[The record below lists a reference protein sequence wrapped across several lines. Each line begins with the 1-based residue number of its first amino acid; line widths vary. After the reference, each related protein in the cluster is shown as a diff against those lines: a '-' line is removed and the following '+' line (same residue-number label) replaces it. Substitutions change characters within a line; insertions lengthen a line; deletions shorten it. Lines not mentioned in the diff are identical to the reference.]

1 MRPRVM
7 ALLAV
12 AVAGTS
18 VVGQAPN
25 REVENVA
32 SFARL
37 YGVVRYFYPSDAA
50 ASVDWDRFALH
61 GVQRLRAVPDPG
73 RFAAALAELVRPLGP
88 GITIAA
94 TLPVAPGVGAADPR
108 LVSWRYLGAGVGGS
122 GAVGPYRAKRTNREL
137 VVHRRIDGFATLMQT
152 LPAGPNVRGRT
163 IRLRGRVRSAPR
175 DATGTASLWL
185 RIDRP
190 GQQMGFF
197 DNMGNRPIREPEWRE
212 YAIEGSVAED
222 ATNVAFGV
230 MASGSVAADFDSVDL
245 AVRGSDGS
253 WTAIPVVDAG
263 FEAASSTAAG
273 VWFRAGTSKL
283 AEIARVGTDAPE
295 GRQFLRVAA
304 PSSVVSRDELFDAVP
319 TAGAFVD
326 VELEAGLRARV
337 PLALSDVEARVTA
350 SPELAALRE
359 ALGRPSGGGVDAG
372 MDGRLADVVVAWNVY
387 RHFYPYWPETGVDW
401 DTRLVSHLDDAKRA
415 ATRDGQ
421 RDALQR
427 LVADA
432 RDGHGRVV
440 DTRSVSPRAWLPV
453 RFAVVG
459 GQLVIAASG
468 LPDVAPVGAVVSTL
482 GGAPATKRV
491 AELKSLASGSD
502 QWTESRALQEL
513 SQCPKGTALEV
524 VLDTGAGPRTSRVS
538 CESPTPASDRRPGPV
553 TETSPGTWYVD
564 LTRASMTEITP
575 VLSRL
580 ASATGIVFDVRGY
593 PTDAGAQMLP
603 HLVGAPEDD
612 RWMHVPQIT
621 GPFGRFDRWQS
632 VGWNLTPAT
641 PKVAGRVVF
650 LTDARA
656 ISYAESV
663 MGYVA
668 DRKLATIVGGA
679 TAGTNGDVAS
689 FTVPSGFTITFTGMR
704 VTRHD
709 GRTPFH
715 LRGVTP
721 DLPVEPT
728 IGGLRAGRDELLER
742 ALAVIHAR

>member
-1 MRPRVM
+1 M

-12 AVAGTS
+12 AVTGTA
-18 VVGQAPN
+18 VVGQRPD
-25 REVENVA
+25 REIENVA
-32 SFARL
+32 AFARL

-50 ASVDWDRFALH
+50 ASIDWDRFALH
-61 GVQRLRAVPDPG
+61 GVQRLRAVPDPA
-73 RFAAALAELVRPLGP
+73 RFATALSELVGPLGP

-94 TLPVAPGVGAADPR
+94 TLPVASGVGAADPR

-137 VVHRRIDGFATLMQT
+137 VVHRSIDGFATLMQT
-152 LPAGPNVRGRT
+152 LPASPDVRGRT

-175 DATGTASLWL
+175 DATGAASLWL
-185 RIDRP
+185 RVDRP

-197 DNMGNRPIREPEWRE
+197 DNMGNRPIRVPEWRE
-212 YAIEGSVAED
+212 YAIEGPVAED

-230 MASGSVAADFDSVDL
+230 MASGSVTADFDSMDL
-245 AVRGSDGS
+245 AVRGADGR
-253 WTAIPVVDAG
+253 WTSMPVVNAG
-263 FEAASSTAAG
+263 FEAVSATAAG
-273 VWFRAGTSKL
+273 AWIRAGSSKL
-283 AEIARVGTDAPE
+283 AEIALVGTEAPE
-295 GRQFLRVAA
+295 GRQMLRVAA

-326 VELEAGLRARV
+326 VELGAGLRARV
-337 PLALSDVEARVTA
+337 PLALSDAEARASA
-350 SPELAALRE
+350 SPELAALLE
-359 ALGRPSGGGVDAG
+359 ALGRAPGGGVEG
-372 MDGRLADVVVAWNVY
+372 IDGRLADVVVAWSVF

-401 DTRLVSHLDDAKRA
+401 DARLMAHLDDAARA
-415 ATRDGQ
+415 TTRDGQ

-432 RDGHGRVV
+432 RDGHGKVV
-440 DTRSVSPRAWLPV
+440 DTRGVSPRAWLPV

-459 GQLVIAASG
+459 GELVIAASG

-482 GGAPATKRV
+482 GGAPATRRV

-502 QWTESRALQEL
+502 QWRESRALQEL
-513 SQCPKGTALEV
+513 SLCPKGTALEM

-575 VLSRL
+575 VLTRL
-580 ASATGIVFDVRGY
+580 AAATGIVFDVRGY
-593 PTDAGAQMLP
+593 PTDAGVQVLP

-612 RWMHVPQIT
+612 RWMHVPLIT

-632 VGWNLTPAT
+632 VGWNLKPVT

-663 MGYVA
+663 MGYIA

-679 TAGTNGDVAS
+679 TAGTNGNVAT

-715 LRGVTP
+715 LRGVRP